1 METKD
6 DMHAIIHSPILRDIF
21 ICISLLTRLPV
32 QLDERAY
39 EHRSAAGWAFP
50 LVGVVVGTA
59 SALIGIL
66 CMILGFGPNI
76 SAGCV
81 VMASMII
88 TGAMHADGLADCADG
103 FWGGWTIERRL
114 AIMKDSHIGAY
125 GVIALILIIGLQWQI
140 IAALMQAEIAFI
152 ALISAAVLS
161 RAPLPLIMVRIPN
174 ARGAGLSHQTAMSD
188 QNAAFGA
195 LVLGGI
201 IALFMMGFS
210 GLWVIGCAAAIAV
223 AATALARWKI
233 AGHTGDTLGAT
244 QMLGETFTL
253 LAALKFL
260 T

>member
-39 EHRSAAGWAFP
+39 DHRGAAGWAFP
-50 LVGVVVGTA
+50 LVGVVVGTT
-59 SALIGIL
+59 SAFIGITCL
-66 CMILGFGPNI
+66 IMGFGPHI
-76 SAGCV
+76 SAGFV
-81 VMASMII
+81 VMTSLII

-114 AIMKDSHIGAY
+114 DIMKDSHIGAY
-125 GVIALILIIGLQWQI
+125 GVIALILIIGLQWHI
-140 IAALMQAEIAFI
+140 IAELMQAETAFI
-152 ALISAAVLS
+152 ALLSAAVLS
-161 RAPLPLIMVRIPN
+161 RAPLPLIMARIPN
-174 ARGAGLSHQTAMSD
+174 ARGSGLSHQTAMSN

-210 GLWVIGCAAAIAV
+210 GLWVIGCAAGIAV

-253 LAALKFL
+253 LATLQFL

>member
-1 METKD
+1 MQ
-6 DMHAIIHSPILRDIF
+6 ALIHSPIIRDIF

-59 SALIGIL
+59 SALIGML

-81 VMASMII
+81 VMTSLII

-152 ALISAAVLS
+152 ALISAINFDWFQ
-161 RAPLPLIMVRIPN
+161 RFI
-174 ARGAGLSHQTAMSD
+174 T
-188 QNAAFGA
+188 
-195 LVLGGI
+195 
-201 IALFMMGFS
+201 
-210 GLWVIGCAAAIAV
+210 
-223 AATALARWKI
+223 T
-233 AGHTGDTLGAT
+233 
-244 QMLGETFTL
+244 
-253 LAALKFL
+253 
-260 T
+260 